1 MNIVETHKKAI
12 PLGMAFL
19 CDFGGWL
26 YSRRLTPADAGEG

>member
-12 PLGMAFL
+12 PRGMAFL

-26 YSRRLTPADAGEG
+26 YCLTSSLFPEVTF